1 MLVSRRLIYTGL
13 DDLQSGLRRTRASL
27 RQRLEALDRGMSVR
41 RADQL
46 NQSVLEAIE
55 KLTL

>member
-1 MLVSRRLIYTGL
+1 MQDSM
-13 DDLQSGLRRTRASL
+13 ASKADYV
-27 RQRLEALDRGMSVR
+27 EIGFTCTDVCKALDRGMNTR

-46 NQSVLEAIE
+46 NRSVLEAIE

>member
-1 MLVSRRLIYTGL
+1 MISKADYVKLGL
-13 DDLQSGLRRTRASL
+13 TCSDVCEALSQGMNTRRT
-27 RQRLEALDRGMSVR
+27 DP
-41 RADQL
+41 L

>member
-1 MLVSRRLIYTGL
+1 MTSKVNYVEIGFTCA
-13 DDLQSGLRRTRASL
+13 DVC
-27 RQRLEALDRGMSVR
+27 EALDRGMNAR

-46 NQSVLEAIE
+46 NHSVLEAIE